1 MASSGVFPFENPIL
15 NELVEALVD
24 IKSKTLVDGGNVTT
38 SGPVPLPLPAVAFP
52 RRKRSRQITMKGV
65 LEAYEKENEEDD
77 PMWVPTSK
85 VKKRKSTTIRVS
97 DNGSSKKMNPI
108 KYSIEPPKYL
118 MEAISATKFKL
129 VKLQCSEAERESGRH
144 SACRGKQQQHEESKV
159 NVNLTTR
166 SYELLFQPA

>member
-108 KYSIEPPKYL
+108 KYSIEPPKL
-118 MEAISATKFKL
+118 MSISQLEATNCCFSQLEVGQTSPLHNKL
-129 VKLQCSEAERESGRH
+129 PSNQSKESI
-144 SACRGKQQQHEESKV
+144 
-159 NVNLTTR
+159 N
-166 SYELLFQPA
+166 F